1 MHGSHCSAM
10 TFDNR
15 MGYRPIFGV
24 LVPDFNSVVEPEP
37 ATMRVQASHGFVSR
51 VNVTPMTGDP

>member
-1 MHGSHCSAM
+1 M